1 VPVVTPV
8 HGNWVARLDDMR
20 GMRTNIT
27 TTRPRRAVAVGLFA
41 FGAAA
46 CGDDSTNEAADTTAA
61 ANNEELGIT
70 GQWARTSPMD
80 ATNGAA
86 YFTVVSSGDDRLTG
100 VKVDASVAGMAQ
112 IHETVMVTDDTMAMG
127 SDTTMA
133 MGGDTTMAMGGE
145 MEMREVEGI
154 DVVAGE
160 PLVLE
165 PGGYHVMLME
175 LAAPLEVGTS
185 ISLTLTFEKA
195 GDIVVD
201 VPVLDEAP

>member
-1 VPVVTPV
+1 
-8 HGNWVARLDDMR
+8 MK

-27 TTRPRRAVAVGLFA
+27 TPRPRRALAATMAVGLFA

-46 CGDDSTNEAADTTAA
+46 CGDDSTESADTAAETTAPAAETTAA
-61 ANNEELGIT
+61 AAEVT
-70 GQWARTSPMD
+70 VSGQWARTSPMD
-80 ATNGAA
+80 AKNGAA
-86 YFTVVSSGDDRLTG
+86 YFTVDSATADRLVG
-100 VKVDASVAGMAQ
+100 VKVDAAVAGMAQ

-133 MGGDTTMAMGGE
+133 MGSDTTMNMGGE
-145 MEMREVEGI
+145 MEMREVDGI
-154 DVVAGE
+154 DIVAGE

-185 ISLTLTFEKA
+185 ISLTLVFEKA
-195 GDIVVD
+195 GEVTID
-201 VPVLDEAP
+201 VPVLEEAP

>member
-1 VPVVTPV
+1 
-8 HGNWVARLDDMR
+8 MK
-20 GMRTNIT
+20 GMRTNT
-27 TTRPRRAVAVGLFA
+27 TTPRPRRALAATVAVGLFA

-46 CGDDSTNEAADTTAA
+46 CGDDSTDSADTAGAETTAGSA
-61 ANNEELGIT
+61 AELT
-70 GQWARTSPMD
+70 VSGQWARTSPMD
-80 ATNGAA
+80 AANGAL
-86 YFTVVSSGDDRLTG
+86 YFTVTSPEADRLVD

-112 IHETVMVTDDTMAMG
+112 IHETVMATDDTMAMG

-145 MEMREVEGI
+145 MEMREVDGI
-154 DVVAGE
+154 DIAAGE

-185 ISLTLTFEKA
+185 ISVTLTFEKA
-195 GDIVVD
+195 GDVVID

>member
-1 VPVVTPV
+1 
-8 HGNWVARLDDMR
+8 MK
-20 GMRTNIT
+20 GMRTNT
-27 TTRPRRAVAVGLFA
+27 SPTSRPRRALALTMAVGLFA

-46 CGDDSTNEAADTTAA
+46 CGDDSTNEAADTTSAPSG
-61 ANNEELGIT
+61 EELGVT

-100 VKVDASVAGMAQ
+100 VKVDPSVAGMAQ

-133 MGGDTTMAMGGE
+133 MGSDTTMAMGGE
-145 MEMREVEGI
+145 MEMREVDGI
-154 DVVAGE
+154 DIVGGE

-185 ISLTLTFEKA
+185 IAITLTFEKA
-195 GDIVVD
+195 GDLTID

>member
-1 VPVVTPV
+1 
-8 HGNWVARLDDMR
+8 MK

-27 TTRPRRAVAVGLFA
+27 TPRPRRALAATMAVGLFA

-46 CGDDSTNEAADTTAA
+46 CGDDSTESADTAATETTAA
-61 ANNEELGIT
+61 AMGELAIS

-80 ATNGAA
+80 AANGAA
-86 YFTVVSSGDDRLTG
+86 YLTVTSPEADRLVA

-133 MGGDTTMAMGGE
+133 MGSDTTMNMGGE
-145 MEMREVEGI
+145 MEMREVDGI
-154 DVVAGE
+154 DVMAGE

-165 PGGYHVMLME
+165 PGGYHIMLME

-195 GDIVVD
+195 GDVTID

>member
-1 VPVVTPV
+1 
-8 HGNWVARLDDMR
+8 MR
-20 GMRTNIT
+20 GMRTNT
-27 TTRPRRAVAVGLFA
+27 TPLRPRRALAATMAVGLFA

-46 CGDDSTNEAADTTAA
+46 CGDDSTDTADTAAAETTAA
-61 ANNEELGIT
+61 AAEELT
-70 GQWARTSPMD
+70 VSGQWARTSPMD
-80 ATNGAA
+80 AANGAA
-86 YFTVVSSGDDRLTG
+86 YFVVTSPEADRLVG
-100 VKVDASVAGMAQ
+100 VKVDAAVAGMAQ

-133 MGGDTTMAMGGE
+133 MGSDTTMNMGGE
-145 MEMREVEGI
+145 MEMREVDGI
-154 DVVAGE
+154 DLVAGE

-195 GDIVVD
+195 GDVVID

>member
-1 VPVVTPV
+1 
-8 HGNWVARLDDMR
+8 MK

-27 TTRPRRAVAVGLFA
+27 TPRPRRALAATLVVGLLA

-80 ATNGAA
+80 AANGAA

-185 ISLTLTFEKA
+185 FSLTLTFEKA